1 MKWLKAGVVLA
12 VILILAVVAGGMI
25 YLRVNSVQREGEIR
39 LSGLQAPVRVV
50 RDGNGTPYIYAQ
62 TLDDLLF
69 AQGFVTAQDRLFQ
82 MQLTRMF
89 AAGRIAEMVGEK
101 ARNLDIR
108 MRTIGFVRQA
118 RRHEAI
124 LDARTRRFLGRYLE
138 GVNAFI
144 RQGRDLPVEFKLA
157 GIRPEPWGIADSLS
171 VIYLMGWDSAANLK
185 SEIVARM
192 LVERLGPEKAREIF
206 PLNINPD
213 ERARDAGAGF
223 RVTAPREVQRQII
236 LSGDAG
242 LIAFL
247 KDEKPLAAGSNNWA
261 VGPKRSASGKP
272 IVANDPHL
280 DARILPGPWYPAG
293 LVTPAFRAVGVTIPG
308 VPGIIAGRND
318 RIAIGM
324 TNAYGDA
331 QDLFIETL
339 DPKNPGR
346 YLEGRVSRPFQ
357 VVPETIRIRDKKAP
371 DGFREETVQVRL
383 TRRGPVIS
391 GLFPGLKAEK
401 LEKAAKV
408 VTVRWSPFETMGPS
422 LGLER
427 LFTARSVGEVRQALG
442 NVTTI
447 MLNFVFAD
455 VDGHIG
461 WQTTGRLPIRARG
474 DGLLPVEVRDGG
486 DPWRGWIPY
495 AQMPARYDPPRGWL
509 GTCNHKTVTRDYPYA
524 YSTHL
529 SPAFRYRRLA
539 ELMNAPGKVS
549 AHKNWLYQRDTMNL
563 LARDVAPVMAR
574 ILLGAKETEQMGR
587 ILNKWDY
594 YDYAGRSAPAIFQAV
609 WIKFARR
616 VFQDELGPELAG
628 LMLDNWY
635 FWEERLRA
643 MVLAGESPW
652 FDDVSTPR
660 RETMA
665 DLFQEAGREAAR
677 ELGDALG
684 DNPARWQWGKL
695 HRIEFVSPLRRE
707 GFGRGLVGG
716 GSHPMGGSP
725 ETLYRAIY
733 DFNKPYA
740 VNVSAS
746 LRMVADLGD
755 PDKVYAVL
763 PGGVSGRLFDR
774 HNRDQIRP
782 FMDGEKRAWWFSDAM
797 IERHAK
803 YRLELK
809 P

>member
-12 VILILAVVAGGMI
+12 VTLILAVVAGGMI
-25 YLRVNSVQREGEIR
+25 YLRINPVQREGEIR

-62 TLDDLLF
+62 TLDDALF

-124 LDARTRRFLGRYLE
+124 LDAATRRFLGRYLE

-144 RQGRDLPVEFKLA
+144 RQGRDLPVEFRLA

-171 VIYLMGWDSAANLK
+171 VVYLMGWDSAANLK

-192 LVERLGPEKAREIF
+192 LVERLGPQKAREIF

-213 ERARDAGAGF
+213 ERVRDAGAI
-223 RVTAPREVQRQII
+223 PRKPSPQEVQRQII

-242 LIAFL
+242 LLAFL

-293 LVTPAFRAVGVTIPG
+293 LITPKFRAVGVTIPG
-308 VPGIIAGRND
+308 VPGIVAGRND

-339 DPKNPGR
+339 DPRDPGR

-371 DGFREETVQVRL
+371 GGFREETVQVRL

-391 GLFPGLKAEK
+391 GLFPGLKAETP
-401 LEKAAKV
+401 EKTAKV

-427 LFTARSVGEVRQALG
+427 LFTARSVGEVRRALG
-442 NVTTI
+442 SVTTI

-509 GTCNHKTVTRDYPYA
+509 GTCNHTTVTRDYPYA

-529 SPAFRYRRLA
+529 SPSFRYRRLA
-539 ELMNAPGKVS
+539 ELMDAPGKVS

-574 ILLGAKETEQMGR
+574 FLLGAKETEQMGR

-594 YDYAGRSAPAIFQAV
+594 FDYAGRSAPAIFQAV
-609 WIKFARR
+609 WINFARR

-740 VNVSAS
+740 VNISAS

-774 HNRDQIRP
+774 HNQDQIRP

>member
-124 LDARTRRFLGRYLE
+124 LDVRTRRFLGRYLE

-339 DPKNPGR
+339 DPRDPGR

-755 PDKVYAVL
+755 PDRVYAVL

>member
-192 LVERLGPEKAREIF
+192 LVKRLGPEKAREIF

-223 RVTAPREVQRQII
+223 RVTAPQDVQRQII

-339 DPKNPGR
+339 DPRDPGR

-609 WIKFARR
+609 WIQFARR

-755 PDKVYAVL
+755 PDRVYAVL

>member
-25 YLRVNSVQREGEIR
+25 CLRINPVQREGEIR

-101 ARNLDIR
+101 ARNLDVR

-124 LDARTRRFLGRYLE
+124 LDAPTRRFLGRYLE

-144 RQGRDLPVEFKLA
+144 RQGRDLPVEFRLA
-157 GIRPEPWGIADSLS
+157 GIRPEPWGIADALS
-171 VIYLMGWDSAANLK
+171 VVYLMGWDSAANLK

-192 LVERLGPEKAREIF
+192 LVERLGSEKAREIF

-213 ERARDAGAGF
+213 ERVRDAGA
-223 RVTAPREVQRQII
+223 APRKPAPQEVQRQII

-308 VPGIIAGRND
+308 VPGIVAGRND

-339 DPKNPGR
+339 DPRDPGR
-346 YLEGRVSRPFQ
+346 YLEGRVSRPFR
-357 VVPETIRIRDKKAP
+357 VVPETIRIRDRKARG
-371 DGFREETVQVRL
+371 GFREETVQVRL

-391 GLFPGLKAEK
+391 GLFPGLKAEP

-427 LFTARSVGEVRQALG
+427 LFTARSVGEIRRALG
-442 NVTTI
+442 SVTTI

-509 GTCNHKTVTRDYPYA
+509 GTCNHMTVTRDYPYA

-529 SPAFRYRRLA
+529 SPSFRYRRLA
-539 ELMNAPGKVS
+539 ELMDAPGKIS

-574 ILLGAKETEQMGR
+574 VLLGAKETEQMGR

-609 WIKFARR
+609 WINFARR

-635 FWEERLRA
+635 FWEERLRI

-740 VNVSAS
+740 VNISAS

-755 PDKVYAVL
+755 PEKVYAVL

-774 HNRDQIRP
+774 HNQDQIRP

>member
-223 RVTAPREVQRQII
+223 RGTAPREVQRQII

-461 WQTTGRLPIRARG
+461 WQTTGRLPIRARD

>member
-12 VILILAVVAGGMI
+12 VTLILAVVAGGMI
-25 YLRVNSVQREGEIR
+25 YLRINPVQREGEIR

-62 TLDDLLF
+62 TLDDALF

-144 RQGRDLPVEFKLA
+144 HQGRDLPVEFKLA
-157 GIRPEPWGIADSLS
+157 GIRPEPWEIADSLS

-213 ERARDAGAGF
+213 ERLGKTGAVF
-223 RVTAPREVQRQII
+223 RKPSPQEVRRQII

-247 KDEKPLAAGSNNWA
+247 KDVRPLAAGSNNWA

-280 DARILPGPWYPAG
+280 DARILPGPWYPSG
-293 LVTPAFRAVGVTIPG
+293 LFTPEFRAVGVTIPG
-308 VPGIIAGRND
+308 VPGIVAGRND

-339 DPKNPGR
+339 DPKDPGR

-357 VVPETIRIRDKKAP
+357 VVPETIRIRDKKARG
-371 DGFREETVQVRL
+371 GFREETVQVRL

-391 GLFPGLKAEK
+391 GLFPGLEAEKAEK
-401 LEKAAKV
+401 A

-422 LGLER
+422 IGLER
-427 LFTARSVGEVRQALG
+427 LFTARSVGQVRQALG

-474 DGLLPVEVRDGG
+474 DGLLPVEVRDGS

-509 GTCNHKTVTRDYPYA
+509 GTCNHMTVTRDYPYA

-529 SPAFRYRRLA
+529 SPSFRYRRLA
-539 ELMNAPGKVS
+539 ELLDAPGKVS
-549 AHKNWLYQRDTMNL
+549 AHKNWLYQRDMMNL

-574 ILLGAKETEQMGR
+574 VLLGAKETEKMGR

-594 YDYAGRSAPAIFQAV
+594 YDYAGRSGPAIFHAV

-665 DLFQEAGREAAR
+665 DLFREAGREAAH
-677 ELGDALG
+677 ELKDTLG

-725 ETLYRAIY
+725 ETLYRGIY

-755 PDKVYAVL
+755 PDRVYAVL

-797 IERHAK
+797 IEKHAK

>member
-339 DPKNPGR
+339 DPRDPGR

-755 PDKVYAVL
+755 PDRVYAVL

>member
-1 MKWLKAGVVLA
+1 MKWLKACVVLA

-339 DPKNPGR
+339 DPRDPGR